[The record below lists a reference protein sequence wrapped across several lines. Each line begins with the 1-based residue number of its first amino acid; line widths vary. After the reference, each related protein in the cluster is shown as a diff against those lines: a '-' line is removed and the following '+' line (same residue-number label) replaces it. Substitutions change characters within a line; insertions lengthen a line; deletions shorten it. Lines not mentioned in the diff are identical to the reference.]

1 MPGLKGRFSTVV
13 KSKISKQVDRA
24 ENPNETLDY
33 AYQRQVE
40 NLQNVKKGIADIAT
54 AKKRLALQQEQL
66 GEQGAKLDVQARQ
79 AISAG
84 REDLARAALERKQ
97 LTVQEAGSLD
107 QQIAQLESEQ
117 EKLIESEKQL
127 ERKTEQF
134 RSKKEVIKAQ
144 YSAAEAQVQIS
155 EAATGVGDSMA
166 DVGMATQR
174 ALDKTETMKARAQA
188 VDELEAT
195 GTFEDLT
202 ALGPGNDDVDRE
214 LDQLAAKS
222 AIDDEFA
229 RLKAEVD
236 PGAAQSALAA
246 GDTDTADDP
255 EAKQP
260 PADDPDAKK
269 PAAGDGEAPRPE

>member
-1 MPGLKGRFSTVV
+1 MPGLKGRLSTVV
-13 KSKISKQVDRA
+13 KSKISRQVDRA

-40 NLQNVKKGIADIAT
+40 NLQNVKKGIADIVT
-54 AKKRLALQQEQL
+54 AKKRLALQQQQL
-66 GEQGAKLDVQARQ
+66 GEQGAKLDAQARQ

-97 LTVQEAGSLD
+97 RTVQEAGSLD

-117 EKLIESEKQL
+117 GKLIESEKQL
-127 ERKTEQF
+127 EVKTEQF

-144 YSAAEAQVQIS
+144 YSAAEAQVQFS

-188 VDELEAT
+188 VDELQAA
-195 GTFEDLT
+195 GTFEDPT
-202 ALGPGNDDVDRE
+202 ALGPGEDDVERQ
-214 LDQLAAKS
+214 LDQLGAKS
-222 AIDDEFA
+222 AVDDEFA
-229 RLKAEVD
+229 RLKAEVQS
-236 PGAAQSALAA
+236 GAPKSALPA
-246 GDTDTADDP
+246 GDTGTPDQAD
-255 EAKQP
+255 AQQ
-260 PADDPDAKK
+260 PADGG
-269 PAAGDGEAPRPE
+269 GDGEAPTPG

>member
-1 MPGLKGRFSTVV
+1 MPGLKGRLSTVV
-13 KSKISKQVDRA
+13 KAKISKQVDRA

-40 NLQNVKKGIADIAT
+40 NLQNVKKGIADIVT

-66 GEQGAKLDVQARQ
+66 AEQGAKLDAQARQ

-97 LTVQEAGSLD
+97 LTVQETGALD

-117 EKLIESEKQL
+117 EKLIASEKQL
-127 ERKTEQF
+127 EAKTEQF

-144 YSAAEAQVQIS
+144 YSAAEAQVQFS

-166 DVGMATQR
+166 DIGMATQR

-188 VDELEAT
+188 VDELEAA
-195 GTFEDLT
+195 GTFGDLT
-202 ALGPGNDDVDRE
+202 ALGPGQDDVDR
-214 LDQLAAKS
+214 QLEQLGTKS
-222 AIDDEFA
+222 AVDDELA
-229 RLKAEVD
+229 RLKGELQA
-236 PGAAQSALAA
+236 GAPQSALPAH
-246 GDTDTADDP
+246 DTGTADKS

-260 PADDPDAKK
+260 AAD
-269 PAAGDGEAPRPE
+269 DGEATPPA

>member
-1 MPGLKGRFSTVV
+1 MPGLKGRLSTVV
-13 KSKISKQVDRA
+13 KSKISKQLDRA

-54 AKKRLALQQEQL
+54 AKKRLALQRQQL
-66 GEQGAKLDVQARQ
+66 GEQGAKLDAQARE
-79 AISAG
+79 AVSAG

-97 LTVQEAGSLD
+97 QTVQEAGSLD

-127 ERKTEQF
+127 EAKTEQF

-144 YSAAEAQVQIS
+144 YSAAEAQVQFS

-188 VDELEAT
+188 VDELEAA

-202 ALGPGNDDVDRE
+202 ALGPGQDDVDRQLDELGTKSAVDDE
-214 LDQLAAKS
+214 LD
-222 AIDDEFA
+222 
-229 RLKAEVD
+229 RLKAEVR
-236 PGAAQSALAA
+236 PGAPQSAL
-246 GDTDTADDP
+246 
-255 EAKQP
+255 
-260 PADDPDAKK
+260 PADDTGMAGDAKAPQ
-269 PAAGDGEAPRPE
+269 PAEGEGPPPG

>member
-1 MPGLKGRFSTVV
+1 MAGLKGRFSTVV
-13 KSKISKQVDRA
+13 KSKISKQLDRA
-24 ENPNETLDY
+24 ENPSETLDY

-54 AKKRLALQQEQL
+54 AKKRLELQQQQL
-66 GEQGAKLDVQARQ
+66 GEQSAKLDAQARE
-79 AISAG
+79 AMAAG

-127 ERKTEQF
+127 EVKTEQF

-144 YSAAEAQVQIS
+144 YSAAEAQVQAS

-174 ALDKTETMKARAQA
+174 ALEKTETMKARAQA
-188 VDELEAT
+188 VDELEAA
-195 GTFEDLT
+195 GTFGDLT
-202 ALGPGNDDVDRE
+202 SLGPAQDDVDRQLDE
-214 LDQLAAKS
+214 LGAKS
-222 AIDDEFA
+222 AVDDELA
-229 RLKAEVD
+229 SLKAELESGT
-236 PGAAQSALAA
+236 PQSALPAA
-246 GDTDTADDP
+246 DTAAADHP
-255 EAKQP
+255 EAES
-260 PADDPDAKK
+260 
-269 PAAGDGEAPRPE
+269 AAE